1 MRPRRGVRRAV
12 GCTVAHPLALP
23 LATPPFFMLFSFP
36 HPGSCQMPQLSLL
49 WGFMHAVFSAKNTIL
64 SVHSTQLLSSDI
76 FLILQI
82 LSLAVP
88 SSRKS
93 SLPGLSA
100 QHLSCV
106 RLRALSPPAIA
117 FNTQAQM
124 VCLLVCVPH
133 WTVNS
138 MRARAV

>member
-1 MRPRRGVRRAV
+1 MYRGPPSSFTS
-12 GCTVAHPLALP
+12 GHPSFLYTLQLP
-23 LATPPFFMLFSFP
+23 TPWQLSNA
-36 HPGSCQMPQLSLL
+36 SALSLL

-106 RLRALSPPAIA
+106 RLRDLSPPAIA

-138 MRARAV
+138 MRTRAV